1 MKKTYRNFLVL
12 VFTLLLGTASAST
25 VSGVLLYLDNPQIP
39 IPNTVV
45 KLTNLSTQA
54 VMTVVTDDNGNYE
67 FTNVVPGNYKLS
79 ATTSLAS
86 GGVDLLDALEV
97 LKYLF
102 GQTSFTQIQKLAADV
117 NGSGS
122 VKLSDFVLIMN
133 HLLFGTPFPVGNWV
147 FETFNFTVS
156 GTKEEP
162 GGLSG
167 SSSGDLTGVFVP
179 GGRNLPAFPVEHNTE
194 IAATAED
201 EIAVPLTT
209 YEALELTGAGLI
221 FNYPENLITIESVEF
236 PGQDFKYAVSGN
248 QLRLYWYGESN
259 APVSFSAGSAIATLH
274 CRTTSAFAPGTE
286 ANFSLDGSSCL
297 AGDNYTKITGAKLGI
312 PAITYAAPSL
322 RISNYPNPF
331 AESTTIT
338 YYLPEDGNVVI
349 SIYSYTGQ
357 PVLNMPMPERKAGY
371 NQIELDASRW
381 LPGNYICRIQSNG
394 TRNYCE
400 SRILI
405 KTN

>member
-25 VSGVLLYLDNPQIP
+25 VSGVLLYLDNPQNP

-45 KLTNLSTQA
+45 KLTNLSTQS

-67 FTNVVPGNYKLS
+67 FTDVVPGNYRLS

-97 LKYLF
+97 LKYLI
-102 GQTSFTQIQKLAADV
+102 GQTSFTQIQLLAADV

-133 HLLFGTPFPVGNWV
+133 HLLHGTPFPVGNWV

-179 GGRNLPAFPVEHNTE
+179 GGRNLPAFPVEHNAK
-194 IAATAED
+194 IAATAEN
-201 EIAVPLTT
+201 EIEIPLIT
-209 YEALELTGAGLI
+209 YDALELTGAGLI
-221 FNYPENLITIESVEF
+221 FNYPGNLISIESVEF
-236 PGQDFKYAVSGN
+236 PGNDFQYAISGD
-248 QLRLYWYGESN
+248 QLKLYWYGESD
-259 APVSFSAGSAIATLH
+259 APVSFSAGSALATLH
-274 CRTTSAFAPGTE
+274 CRTTAAFAPGTE
-286 ANFSLDGSSCL
+286 ADFSLDGSTCL
-297 AGDNYTKITGAKLGI
+297 AGGNYTKITGAKLGI
-312 PAITYAAPSL
+312 PTITYAAPSL

-331 AESTTIT
+331 AESTMIT
-338 YYLPEDGNVVI
+338 YYLPEDGNVTI
-349 SIYSYTGQ
+349 RIYSYTGQ
-357 PVLNMPMPERKAGY
+357 LVLTMPLSDRKEGY
-371 NQIELDASRW
+371 NQVNLDAANW

-394 TRNYCE
+394 SRNYNE